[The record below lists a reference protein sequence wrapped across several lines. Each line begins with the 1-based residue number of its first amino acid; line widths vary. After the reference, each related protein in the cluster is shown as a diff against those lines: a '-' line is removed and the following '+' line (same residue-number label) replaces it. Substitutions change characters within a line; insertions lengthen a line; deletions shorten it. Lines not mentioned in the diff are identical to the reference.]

1 MDRTKTNEPS
11 FWGWALKIASVTG
24 LTGIICCVA
33 PAVLFMF
40 GLMGGIYAISF
51 ANFFYHDNGSVGLG
65 AWILRGLAV
74 IMGVVGIMLY
84 RRKQNQCAVDS
95 KRKRRNTILAS
106 VIITLLG
113 ISIYL
118 SLEQLSGWY
127 FDKFIVPA
135 QQADYQTQKA
145 AQ

>member
-51 ANFFYHDNGSVGLG
+51 ANFSTMTTARLG
-65 AWILRGLAV
+65 
-74 IMGVVGIMLY
+74 
-84 RRKQNQCAVDS
+84 
-95 KRKRRNTILAS
+95 
-106 VIITLLG
+106 
-113 ISIYL
+113 
-118 SLEQLSGWY
+118 
-127 FDKFIVPA
+127 
-135 QQADYQTQKA
+135 
-145 AQ
+145 